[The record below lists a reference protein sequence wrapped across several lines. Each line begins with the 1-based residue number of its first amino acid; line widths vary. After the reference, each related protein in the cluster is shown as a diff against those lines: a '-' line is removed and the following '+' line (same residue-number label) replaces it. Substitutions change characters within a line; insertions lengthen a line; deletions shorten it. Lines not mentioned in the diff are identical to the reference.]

1 MLRRLAVLMVVLL
14 VFSACAASTP
24 TPAPSPAPTSAA
36 ASRVPVSGP
45 SPAGIGRA
53 FIEALSRG
61 DGAAAQGMEDATM
74 LVAAPAAQ
82 LGQIWQQFVTQFG
95 AFESIGSVSVT
106 AQAPYTVAVVE
117 TTFARAKVALTVTV
131 DGSGQVSGLHVAA
144 VTAPSSRPGSSPAT

>member
-1 MLRRLAVLMVVLL
+1 MPQRLAVLMVVLV

-36 ASRVPVSGP
+36 ASRVPASGP
-45 SPAGIGRA
+45 SAAGIGRA

-61 DGAAAQGMEDATM
+61 DDAAAQGMEDATM
-74 LVAAPAAQ
+74 VTDAPAAQ
-82 LGQIWQQFVTQFG
+82 LSQIWQQFVTQFG
-95 AFESIGSVSVT
+95 AFESIGSVSIT
-106 AQAPYTVAVVE
+106 AQAPYTVAVVG

-144 VTAPSSRPGSSPAT
+144 VTAPSSRPSSSPTT

>member
-1 MLRRLAVLMVVLL
+1 V
-14 VFSACAASTP
+14 
-24 TPAPSPAPTSAA
+24 A
-36 ASRVPVSGP
+36 ASRVPAGGP

-61 DGAAAQGMEDATM
+61 DDAAAQGMEDATM
-74 LVAAPAAQ
+74 LAAAPAAQ
-82 LGQIWQQFVTQFG
+82 LGRIWQQFVTQFG
-95 AFESIGSVSVT
+95 AFESIGAVSAT

-144 VTAPSSRPGSSPAT
+144 VTAPSSGPGSSPAT